1 MRRYLLDSNAVSD
14 FVNDRY
20 GVRQRAFAA
29 RQAGGR
35 LGTCTPAVGELLYGI
50 EKSATR
56 AANLPPMQAGL
67 RQFTIWLYDRPAAEE
82 YGRLMAE
89 LMRLGRPSGEIDVQI
104 AAVARVLGNCTVV
117 SCDTDMLAIPG
128 LAVEDWRS

>member
-14 FVNDRY
+14 LVNGRHA
-20 GVRQRAFAA
+20 VRRRAQAA

-35 LGTCTPAVGELLYGI
+35 LGTCTPTIGELLFGI

-56 AANLPPMQAGL
+56 ATNLPPMQASL
-67 RQFTIWLYDRPAAEE
+67 RQLTVWLYDRPAAEE
-82 YGRLMAE
+82 YGRLMA
-89 LMRLGRPSGEIDVQI
+89 LLVRLGRPSGEIDVQI

-117 SCDTDMLAIPG
+117 SCDSDMLAIPG
-128 LAVEDWRS
+128 LAVEDWRA